1 MDTQKTLINAG
12 RICQYDVKAG
22 SGTEVA
28 EGDGEGQATGAH
40 TGTPDVFISYASP
53 DSTVAATVCEALE
66 HAGVICWI
74 APRDVTPGTFYAD
87 EIVHAI
93 DAAKAIVLVL
103 SHNAATSPHVLRE
116 VERATSKRH
125 PVVSLRIDQA
135 PLPAGLEYFL
145 NTSQWLDASG
155 GNTAPAMPKL
165 VAAVRVAIH
174 APAVTAVTT
183 KILPTVKTRLSTRS
197 PNRTVIVVTSV
208 VGLAIVGIAA
218 NRLWLLSNPA
228 ASTSGPIAA
237 TPTPTTAAAPVAVA
251 SVTPAAFSPPEH
263 SVAVL
268 PFTNMSGDPKQDYFS
283 DGLSEEL
290 LNALASIRG
299 LQVAA
304 RTSSFSFKDKGM
316 DVASIARRLNVG
328 AVLEGS
334 VRKDGGQIRITA
346 QLINA
351 VTGFHMWSHT
361 YDRDLKNVLALQTEI
376 ANAATKE
383 LESTLL
389 VDASTAVELG
399 GTRNP
404 LAFDAYLK
412 ARGINVV
419 SKETNLAEIAAYD
432 EAIRLD
438 SRYAKAYAGKAVS
451 LSRFSGSYEPA
462 ATARKVVEQ
471 ALAIAE
477 KAVQLAPDL
486 AEAHLVLAEIYDAG
500 LLEFRHGLTEYERA
514 QALAPGDNRVIRN
527 YAEFLARMGHAD
539 SAVANAQRAVTM
551 DPVNAD
557 SHDRLGWVYYFSHRY
572 QEAVAAFDHA
582 LSLEPNHPWTNAVRG
597 LSYLGLGNIE
607 AARSSCK
614 TPPLFWPNQMCIAIV
629 SDKLRDKAAAQSML
643 AQLKSALGEAA
654 AYQYASVYAQ
664 NGEIPN
670 ALNWLETAY
679 RLKDPG
685 LAWLKVDFLLDP
697 LRGEPRFQ
705 EIERKLKFP
714 N

>member
-1 MDTQKTLINAG
+1 MSGDTPE
-12 RICQYDVKAG
+12 
-22 SGTEVA
+22 S
-28 EGDGEGQATGAH
+28 GEGPAPTGPP
-40 TGTPDVFISYASP
+40 TTVQPPPGGTT
-53 DSTVAATVCEALE
+53 DS
-66 HAGVICWI
+66 
-74 APRDVTPGTFYAD
+74 APHNSRH
-87 EIVHAI
+87 VHAHHS
-93 DAAKAIVLVL
+93 AIQFQFLEQLKHRNVIRVGILYLVVCWL
-103 SHNAATSPHVLRE
+103 ILDPVHVLFHMLE
-116 VERATSKRH
+116 V
-125 PVVSLRIDQA
+125 
-135 PLPAGLEYFL
+135 PL
-145 NTSQWLDASG
+145 W
-155 GNTAPAMPKL
+155 
-165 VAAVRVAIH
+165 
-174 APAVTAVTT
+174 
-183 KILPTVKTRLSTRS
+183 
-197 PNRTVIVVTSV
+197 
-208 VGLAIVGIAA
+208 A
-218 NRLWLLSNPA
+218 NRLVVILMAVGFPAVLLFAWVYEITPEGLKPTAEVEPHRSIRHLTGQRLNRAIVVVMAMALAYFAADKFWLSKRATIEQAATA
-228 ASTSGPIAA
+228 ASTSAPIVA
-237 TPTPTTAAAPVAVA
+237 TPTPTTAASPVAVA
-251 SVTPAAFSPPEH
+251 PVTPAAFSPPEH

-376 ANAATKE
+376 ANAVTKE
-383 LESTLL
+383 LQSTLL

-438 SRYAKAYAGKAVS
+438 SRYAKAYAGKAAS
-451 LSRFSGSYEPA
+451 PFFAGSYEPA
-462 ATARKVVEQ
+462 ATARKVHEQ

-486 AEAHLVLAEIYDAG
+486 AEAHLVFADIYDAG
-500 LLEFRHGLTEYERA
+500 LLEFRHGMTEYERA

-551 DPVNAD
+551 DPVNAY
-557 SHDRLGWVYYFSHRY
+557 SHNRLGWVLYFSHRY
-572 QEAVAAFDHA
+572 PEAVAAFDHA
-582 LSLEPNHPWTNAVRG
+582 LSLDSNLPWTYAARG
-597 LSYLGLGNIE
+597 LSYLGLGNFE
-607 AARSSCK
+607 AARNSCK
-614 TPPLFWPNQMCIAIV
+614 TPPLFWLNQMCIAIV
-629 SDKLRDKAAAQSML
+629 SDKLGDKAAAQAML
-643 AQLKSALGEAA
+643 AQMKSDSGEAM

-664 NGEIPN
+664 RGEIPN
-670 ALNWLETAY
+670 ALDWLETAY
-679 RLKDPG
+679 RYKDVG
-685 LAWLKVDFLLDP
+685 LAWLKVDLLLDP

-705 EIERKLKFP
+705 VIERKLKFP

>member
-1 MDTQKTLINAG
+1 MAEPG
-12 RICQYDVKAG
+12 ESESDVGPA
-22 SGTEVA
+22 
-28 EGDGEGQATGAH
+28 AH
-40 TGTPDVFISYASP
+40 AAAPSDSARVFISYASQ
-53 DSTVAATVCEALE
+53 DGAVAEAVCDALE
-66 HAGVICWI
+66 HAGVTCWI

-93 DAAKAIVLVL
+93 DAAKAIVLIL
-103 SHNAATSPHVLRE
+103 SQNAAGSPHVLRE

-125 PVVSLRIDQA
+125 PVVSLRIDQS

-155 GNTAPAMPKL
+155 GEAARAMPKL
-165 VAAVRVAIH
+165 VAAVRVAIQG
-174 APAVTAVTT
+174 PTVTAAGPA
-183 KILPTVKTRLSTRS
+183 ISPTLNPRLSTRS
-197 PNRTVIVVTSV
+197 PNRTLIVVASV
-208 VGLAIVGIAA
+208 VGLGIAGLA
-218 NRLWLLSNPA
+218 AERLWLSSRRA
-228 ASTSGPIAA
+228 AFTSAHIVAAQIPSMAGADTVGTAA
-237 TPTPTTAAAPVAVA
+237 TPT
-251 SVTPAAFSPPEH
+251 AFSPPGH

-334 VRKDGGQIRITA
+334 MRKDGGQIRITA

-376 ANAATKE
+376 ANAVTKE
-383 LESTLL
+383 LQSTLL
-389 VDASTAVELG
+389 VDASAAVELG
-399 GTRNP
+399 GTHDS

-419 SKETNLAEIAAYD
+419 SKETNLAKIAAYD

-438 SRYAKAYAGKAVS
+438 PRYAKAYAGKAES
-451 LSRFSGSYEPA
+451 LSRFAGSYEPA
-462 ATARKVVEQ
+462 ATARKVAEQ

-486 AEAHLVLAEIYDAG
+486 AEAHLALAEIYDDS
-500 LLEFRHGLTEYERA
+500 LLEFAHGMTEYERA
-514 QALAPGDNRVIRN
+514 KALAPGDFRVINR
-527 YAEFLARMGHAD
+527 YAGFLARMGHAD
-539 SAVANAQRAVTM
+539 SAVTSAERAVTL
-551 DPVNAD
+551 DPVHAESYD
-557 SHDRLGWVYYFSHRY
+557 ALGYVYYFSHRY
-572 QEAVAAFDHA
+572 PEAIAAFDRA
-582 LSLEPNHPWTNAVRG
+582 LSLDPNIHWTHAMRG
-597 LSYLGLGNIE
+597 LSYLGLGNLE
-607 AARSSCK
+607 AARQSCT
-614 TPPLFWPNQMCIAIV
+614 TPPLSWVSQMCIAIV
-629 SDKLRDKAAAQSML
+629 SEKRGDKTEAQSML
-643 AQLKSALGEAA
+643 AQMKAESGDAM
-654 AYQYASVYAQ
+654 AYQYASIYAQ
-664 NGEIPN
+664 KGELPI
-670 ALNWLETAY
+670 ALDWLETAY

-685 LAWLKVDFLLDP
+685 LAWFKVDLLLDP
-697 LRGEPRFQ
+697 LRAEPRFQ

>member
-1 MDTQKTLINAG
+1 
-12 RICQYDVKAG
+12 
-22 SGTEVA
+22 VA
-28 EGDGEGQATGAH
+28 EGGGEEQSTGARS
-40 TGTPDVFISYASP
+40 GTPDVFISYASP
-53 DSTVAATVCEALE
+53 DNTVAKTVCEVLE
-66 HAGVICWI
+66 HAGVTCWI

-93 DAAKAIVLVL
+93 DAAKAIVLIL

-155 GNTAPAMPKL
+155 DNTARAMPKL
-165 VAAVRVAIH
+165 VAAVRVAIQ
-174 APAVTAVTT
+174 APAVTAIATEISP
-183 KILPTVKTRLSTRS
+183 KVKTRLFTPS
-197 PNRTVIVVTSV
+197 PKRTVIVVASV
-208 VGLAIVGIAA
+208 VGLGIAGLA
-218 NRLWLLSNPA
+218 ADRLWLSSRRA
-228 ASTSGPIAA
+228 AITSAPTVAAQTPPTAGAA
-237 TPTPTTAAAPVAVA
+237 TVGAPA
-251 SVTPAAFSPPEH
+251 TLTAFSPPEH

-334 VRKDGGQIRITA
+334 VRRDGGQIRITA

-376 ANAATKE
+376 ANAVTKE
-383 LESTLL
+383 LQSTLL

-399 GTRNP
+399 GTHDP

-412 ARGINVV
+412 ARGINEV

-438 SRYAKAYAGKAVS
+438 PRYAKAYAGKAIS
-451 LSRFSGSYEPA
+451 LSSFAGSYEPA
-462 ATARKVVEQ
+462 ATARKVNEQ
-471 ALAIAE
+471 ALATAE
-477 KAVQLAPDL
+477 KAVQRAPDL
-486 AEAHLVLAEIYDAG
+486 AETHLVLAQIYDAG
-500 LLEFRHGLTEYERA
+500 LLEFGHGMTEYERA
-514 QALAPGDNRVIRN
+514 QALAPGDNRVIIG
-527 YAEFLARMGHAD
+527 YADFLARMGHAD

-551 DPVNAD
+551 DPVNAH
-557 SHDRLGWVYYFSHRY
+557 SHSELGWVLYFSHRY
-572 QEAVAAFDHA
+572 QEAIAAFDRA
-582 LSLEPNHPWTNAVRG
+582 LSLDANIPWTHAMRG
-597 LSYLGLGNIE
+597 LSYLGLGNLE
-607 AARSSCK
+607 AARNSCK
-614 TPPLFWPNQMCIAIV
+614 TPPLFFLNQMCIAIV
-629 SDKLRDKAAAQSML
+629 SDKLGDKTAAQAML
-643 AQLKSALGEAA
+643 AQMKSDSGEAM

-664 NGEIPN
+664 KGEIPN
-670 ALNWLETAY
+670 ALDWLETAY
-679 RLKDPG
+679 RYKDVG
-685 LAWLKVDFLLDP
+685 LAWLRVDFLLAP

>member
-1 MDTQKTLINAG
+1 
-12 RICQYDVKAG
+12 
-22 SGTEVA
+22 
-28 EGDGEGQATGAH
+28 
-40 TGTPDVFISYASP
+40 
-53 DSTVAATVCEALE
+53 
-66 HAGVICWI
+66 
-74 APRDVTPGTFYAD
+74 
-87 EIVHAI
+87 
-93 DAAKAIVLVL
+93 
-103 SHNAATSPHVLRE
+103 
-116 VERATSKRH
+116 
-125 PVVSLRIDQA
+125 
-135 PLPAGLEYFL
+135 
-145 NTSQWLDASG
+145 
-155 GNTAPAMPKL
+155 
-165 VAAVRVAIH
+165 
-174 APAVTAVTT
+174 
-183 KILPTVKTRLSTRS
+183 
-197 PNRTVIVVTSV
+197 
-208 VGLAIVGIAA
+208 
-218 NRLWLLSNPA
+218 
-228 ASTSGPIAA
+228 
-237 TPTPTTAAAPVAVA
+237 
-251 SVTPAAFSPPEH
+251 
-263 SVAVL
+263 
-268 PFTNMSGDPKQDYFS
+268 MSGDPKQDYFS

-376 ANAATKE
+376 ANAVTKE
-383 LESTLL
+383 LQSTLL
-389 VDASTAVELG
+389 VDASIAVELG

-438 SRYAKAYAGKAVS
+438 SRYAKAYAGKAAS
-451 LSRFSGSYEPA
+451 LSFFAGSYEPA
-462 ATARKVVEQ
+462 ATARKVHEQ

-486 AEAHLVLAEIYDAG
+486 AEAHLVFADIYDAG
-500 LLEFRHGLTEYERA
+500 LLEFRHGMTEYERA

-551 DPVNAD
+551 DPVNAY
-557 SHDRLGWVYYFSHRY
+557 SHNRLGWVLYFSHRY
-572 QEAVAAFDHA
+572 PEAVAAFDHA
-582 LSLEPNHPWTNAVRG
+582 LSLDSNLPWTYAARG
-597 LSYLGLGNIE
+597 LSYLGLGNFE
-607 AARSSCK
+607 AARNSCK
-614 TPPLFWPNQMCIAIV
+614 TPPLFWLNQMCIAIV
-629 SDKLRDKAAAQSML
+629 SDKLGDKAAAQAML
-643 AQLKSALGEAA
+643 AQMKSDSGEAM

-664 NGEIPN
+664 RGEIPN
-670 ALNWLETAY
+670 ALDWLETAY
-679 RLKDPG
+679 RYKDVG
-685 LAWLKVDFLLDP
+685 LAWLKVDLLLDP

-705 EIERKLKFP
+705 VIERKLKFP